1 MPERK
6 YFYEF
11 GPFRL
16 DPAERSLLRNNQTV
30 PLAPKAFD
38 TLLLLVENSGHLLTK
53 DELMMRLWP
62 GTFVEEV
69 NLAQNISAIRRV
81 LDDKSGGA
89 HYIETVAKGGYRFTA
104 ETRKIVA
111 EPVKIVAQ
119 GPEPVDVPVF
129 GLARQRWSMTRLA
142 VTASTTILVIASA
155 LYLVPRLV
163 KFRAKGTT
171 ITPVATAI
179 RSIAVLPL
187 VNLSSDPGQE
197 YFSDGLT
204 DELITSLAQ
213 IGSLQVISRTSVI
226 GYKHSV
232 KKAPEIGAELHV
244 DSIVE
249 GTIERVSDRV
259 RIRVQLIRASTDQHI
274 WAESYDRELK
284 DILQL
289 ESDVAHEIAQQ
300 IGHAA
305 SEQPGRLASE
315 RPVSTEAHENYLR
328 GRYRWNQRSESGLRA
343 AINHFQKAIEFEPG
357 YAQAY
362 AGIADA
368 YIMMANWGFMPAS
381 EGYPKAEAAAR
392 KALEL
397 NDQLAEAHTSLAYA
411 NFLYDWDWPGAE
423 KRFRRAIELNP
434 NYATAHHFYSV
445 YLMASGRHLE
455 AQAEIKRARELDPLS
470 IIINS
475 VVGWIYYE
483 GRQYPQAIREC
494 EKTFEMDPNYVP
506 ALLDLG
512 SVYLRTGEYDKAIA
526 QFERAKNVGE
536 NKGAALS
543 HLAQA
548 HAMSGNRAEARKI
561 LLALQKPSAPKFVS
575 AWDFAHIHVALG
587 ENSKALEF
595 LEKAADEHFGW
606 VVILAADPA
615 FDPLR
620 AEPRFK
626 ALQQRVHVPQV
637 N

>member
-1 MPERK
+1 MPEGK
-6 YFYEF
+6 HFYEF
-11 GPFRL
+11 GRFRL
-16 DPAERSLLRNNQTV
+16 DPAERLLLRHDQTI

-38 TLLLLVENSGHLLTK
+38 TLLVLVENSGHLLTK
-53 DELMMRLWP
+53 DELMKRLWP
-62 GTFVEEV
+62 ETFVEEV
-69 NLAQNISAIRRV
+69 NLAQNISAIRRA
-81 LDDKSGGA
+81 LDGKNGE
-89 HYIETVAKGGYRFTA
+89 HYIETVPKGGYRFTA
-104 ETRKIVA
+104 ETRKIVQ
-111 EPVKIVAQ
+111 EPPRIEARVPQPAA
-119 GPEPVDVPVF
+119 VPVPETV
-129 GLARQRWSMTRLA
+129 RQRWSMARLV
-142 VTASTTILVIASA
+142 VTASATILVIASA
-155 LYLVPRLV
+155 LYLVPRLM

-171 ITPVATAI
+171 VTPGATAI

-187 VNLSSDPGQE
+187 VNLSSDPAQE

-204 DELITSLAQ
+204 DELITKLAQ
-213 IGSLQVISRTSVI
+213 IGSLQVISRTSII

-232 KKAPEIGAELHV
+232 KKAPEIGEELHV

-249 GTIERVSDRV
+249 GTIERVGDRL
-259 RIRVQLIRASTDQHI
+259 RIRVQLISASTDQHI

-284 DILQL
+284 DVLQL
-289 ESDVAHEIAQQ
+289 ESDVAHEIALQ

-305 SEQPGRLASE
+305 YDEPGRLARE

-343 AINHFQKAIEFEPG
+343 AINHFQKAVELEPG

-362 AGIADA
+362 AGTADA
-368 YIMMANWGFMPAS
+368 YIMMANWGFMPAT

-397 NDQLAEAHTSLAYA
+397 DEQLAEAHTSLAYA

-445 YLMASGRHLE
+445 YLMASGRHAE

-483 GRQYPQAIREC
+483 GRQYPQAIQEC

-512 SVYLRTGEYDKAIA
+512 SVYLQTGEYDKAIA
-526 QFERAKNVGE
+526 QFERARNVAE
-536 NKGAALS
+536 HKGAALS

-561 LLALQKPSAPKFVS
+561 LLALQEPSAPKFVS

-587 ENSKALEF
+587 EKSKALDF
-595 LEKAADEHFGW
+595 LEKAAEQHFGW
-606 VVILAADPA
+606 VVILAVDPA

-626 ALQQRVHVPQV
+626 ALQQRVRIPRPS
-637 N
+637 